1 MELSFDV
8 AGQLFPNLNTMIIQ
22 WLATGV
28 LLFFVYKYL
37 WDPARE
43 FIRKRAQYSQAK
55 IEEANQLKTEADQ
68 LKQEAQAKVKQASQ
82 TARDMLENAKNEGI
96 QIKDGIV
103 KQANIEANQKL
114 EEAQKEIAYQKK
126 KMQQEVKQE
135 MVEVALAACEK
146 LIGEKNLEASDRQ
159 DIQDFIDKV

>member
-43 FIRKRAQYSQAK
+43 YLRKRAEYSQSQ
-55 IEEANQLKTEADQ
+55 IEEANQLKAEASMLQ
-68 LKQEAQAKVKQASQ
+68 AEAKQQIKQAAQ
-82 TARDMLENAKNEGI
+82 TAKDMLENAKKEGL

-114 EEAQKEIAYQKK
+114 EEAQKEIAYEKK
-126 KMQQEVKQE
+126 QMQQEVKQE
-135 MVEVALAACEK
+135 IVEVALAACEK
-146 LIGEKNLEASDRQ
+146 LIGEKNLEAQDRE
-159 DIQDFIDKV
+159 DIQDFIDKI